1 MDDARAPLDS
11 TCRDLIASYVRRAD
25 VLRQI
30 HGRKASSARRWEV
43 VYLVV
48 TVVVA
53 TVVTTLGFAGPQRIA
68 AVLPEALADDRAIA
82 IVELAFNIAVLVILI
97 LTLVGLIYRY
107 GERANVHFRS
117 VELLTEF
124 IRDLSDATSL
134 HDSGIRPLGA
144 TDLDVVRTR
153 YKGILGALPPNTDRE
168 YLKAR
173 FHAAR
178 KRALASSA
186 SPLKTIEAEPEL
198 TLELVANEAAE
209 GDLVHGL
216 ELARI
221 IGADPAR
228 VAALSAVEAVFG
240 DQGWV
245 VGGFTREAVWDF
257 LEGARISP
265 PLGEVDVMYFDA
277 ADVSREAE
285 RAHQQALAGQLR
297 NVEWSVKNQA
307 RMHLANGHEP
317 YTGVSDSLSHAPETA
332 SAVGIQLRGR
342 TLHVLAPIGLRDLFG
357 LVLRR
362 NSTSDAQ
369 AFEKRTARTYQSE
382 RWPHLRLESSGG
394 EP

>member
-1 MDDARAPLDS
+1 MFDSCAPFDS

-30 HGRKASSARRWEV
+30 HGRKASSARLWEV
-43 VYLVV
+43 AYLVV

-53 TVVTTLGFAGPQRIA
+53 TVVTTLGFAGPERIA

-82 IVELAFNIAVLVILI
+82 IVELAFSIAVLVILI

-173 FHAAR
+173 FHAAK

-186 SPLKTIEAEPEL
+186 SPLKTIKNEPGL
-198 TLELVANEAAE
+198 RLELVTDAVAE
-209 GDLVHGL
+209 GDVLHGL
-216 ELARI
+216 ELANI

-228 VAALSAVEAVFG
+228 VAALSAVEEVFG

-245 VGGFTREAVWDF
+245 VGGFTREAVWDA
-257 LEGARISP
+257 LEGARIPP
-265 PLGEVDVMYFDA
+265 PLGEVDVVYFDE
-277 ADVSREAE
+277 ADVSRESE
-285 RAHQQALAGQLR
+285 RAHEQALVVQLR
-297 NVEWSVKNQA
+297 NVQWSVKNQA
-307 RMHLANGHEP
+307 RMHLLNGHGP
-317 YTGVSDSLSHAPETA
+317 YSGVSDSLSHAPETA
-332 SAVGIQLRGR
+332 SAVGVRLQGH
-342 TLHVLAPIGLRDLFG
+342 TLHVLAPIGLTDLFG

-362 NSTSDAQ
+362 NPSSDAQ
-369 AFEKRTARTYQSE
+369 AFEKRTARTHQSE
-382 RWPHLRLESSGG
+382 RWPRLRLVSSG
-394 EP
+394 EDQ